1 MRVSEVRAAVYV
13 AVLPKGRNRA
23 GRFGYGW
30 LALDAGLELAEEPVE
45 VGDRPR
51 VHVGQV
57 QRLAFLR
64 FGDQVDY
71 PGEESSPTGSV
82 EYCRATQASL
92 KFRH

>member
-13 AVLPKGRNRA
+13 AVLPMGRNRA
-23 GRFGYGW
+23 GRFGYRW
-30 LALDAGLELAEEPVE
+30 LALDAGLELVEEPVE

-64 FGDQVDY
+64 VGDQVDY
-71 PGEESSPTGSV
+71 PGRGELADGVDRVLLGDEGQP
-82 EYCRATQASL
+82 
-92 KFRH
+92 